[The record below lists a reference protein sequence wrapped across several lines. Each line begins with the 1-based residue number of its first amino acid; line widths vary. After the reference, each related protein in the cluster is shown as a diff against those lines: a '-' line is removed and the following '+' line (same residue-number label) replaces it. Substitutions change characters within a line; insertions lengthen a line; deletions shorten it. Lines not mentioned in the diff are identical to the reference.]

1 MARLSLIGSALT
13 TLVVGLTLLA
23 CGGQDNS
30 MTKPPENHNGV
41 GGNGGAAA
49 NTDPTATGGNGF
61 IVGSGGSGGS
71 TSCVGTSNG
80 CKAQV
85 PEGCGDGINNQG
97 GIEVCDDG
105 NTVPGDGC
113 NGACKV
119 ERNWDC
125 PKDKSVG
132 ECKRQ
137 VICGDG
143 IIGAGEVCD
152 DKNTVDN
159 DGCNST
165 CTVQDGAF
173 TCVAGEACVRV
184 SQCGN
189 KRIEAGENCDDGQ
202 DVPTAGDGCSASC
215 QLEAGW
221 VCPKPG
227 SACKAAPRCGDGTV
241 SAALNEVC
249 DDGNTEEGD
258 GCSGNCQV
266 KGEGC
271 VCSPGSVCKCPTVA
285 CGNGTV
291 EGSEACDDG
300 NTRNDDGCSADCTVD
315 PGYNCPFS
323 NAPCVP
329 DCGDGVVMAPMEQC
343 DPGVQVA
350 NMDQACTSTCKW
362 ATGWACGGTPVTCH
376 QTKCG
381 DNKKEGTEGCDD
393 GNTAPGDGCSPTCHA
408 EPQCSSATG
417 TCESKCGDGIVMPAQ
432 PDGPVMPGGACDD
445 GNDVGG
451 DGCSADCKV
460 EEGYQC
466 EQAAITAETMTVP
479 MTVRDFAPGGD
490 FEPTATG
497 KFMAVTGLVKDTLDN
512 EGKPAANGVFGGDG
526 YITSAASFA
535 DWYRKGVWSKNTTL
549 TLYSNGNGGYVNRY
563 GANGEKWRIL
573 SGREEHWCGPVGQ
586 EVLDDAGDP
595 MPCTYCAWDDP
606 ATPAC
611 DNIQQTECQQDPNY
625 LECVIV
631 NNVYHGVYLE
641 AEFDGNPAFFPA
653 DDAPNPAPTALGQIA
668 PPFGNW
674 EDEPGGKKHNFSFT
688 TEVRYWFGYVA
699 SKKYTLDFMGDD
711 DVWVFVNR
719 KLAVDIGGIHTP
731 VSGTITLNA
740 NGGGTATVTQVTDCG
755 ATGGTACAKTTK
767 TVNLGMQDG
776 GVYEIALFQAERQTR
791 ASTYKLTLSG
801 FNDSASSCKAI
812 CGDSVV
818 SPGEQCDNGTDKN
831 VGGYNNCSPD
841 CLLGPYCGDGNPD
854 PEEECDNGKN
864 DAEYGATGG
873 CGPGCKLPASCGDT
887 VVQVSWGEE
896 CDNGPD
902 NLASTDATEAYGGKC
917 MANCQLGGYCGDG
930 QINGPETCDDGAND
944 GTYGTCTP
952 DCTPAPKCGDGNLDA
967 DYGEECEPAMS
978 DDPSCTAGCRVP
990 GGCGDGKIQSPE
1002 QCDEGELF
1010 NTGEYGG
1017 CAPSCIYGPR
1027 CGDGIPNGP
1036 EECDDGILDGSYGGC
1051 TAQCQRAPYCGD
1063 SNVDVDGNEQCDH
1076 GDLNGVDNH
1085 CSEQCKDIVFIP
1097 G

>member
-1 MARLSLIGSALT
+1 MARLSLIGSAFT
-13 TLVVGLTLLA
+13 TLVVGLGLLA
-23 CGGQDNS
+23 CGSQDNS
-30 MTKPPENHNGV
+30 LTRPPDNPNGV
-41 GGNGGAAA
+41 GGNGGGAG
-49 NTDPTATGGNGF
+49 NTGQNSTGGNGY
-61 IVGSGGSGGS
+61 VATTGTGGS
-71 TSCVGTSNG
+71 TECVGTSNG
-80 CKAQV
+80 CKAQA

-119 ERNWDC
+119 ERNWEC
-125 PKDKSVG
+125 PPDKARG
-132 ECKRQ
+132 ECKRL

-143 IIGAGEVCD
+143 IIGPGEVCD
-152 DKNTVDN
+152 DKNTIES

-165 CTVQDGAF
+165 CTVQDGAY

-202 DVPTAGDGCSASC
+202 ATPTSGDGCSASC

-227 SACKAAPRCGDGTV
+227 SACKPAPRCGDGTV

-249 DDGNTEEGD
+249 DDGNTQDGD
-258 GCSGNCQV
+258 GCSGNCQA

-271 VCSPGSVCKCPTVA
+271 ICTPGELCKCPTVA

-300 NTRNDDGCSADCTVD
+300 NTRNDDGCSADCAIES
-315 PGYNCPFS
+315 GYACPFS
-323 NAPCVP
+323 GAPCVP

-362 ATGWACGGTPVTCH
+362 ADGWACSGNPMTCH
-376 QTKCG
+376 QTECG
-381 DNKKEGTEGCDD
+381 DGDKEGTEGCDD

-445 GNDVGG
+445 GNDVSG
-451 DGCSADCKV
+451 DGCSSDCKV
-460 EEGYQC
+460 EAGYQC
-466 EQAAITAETMTVP
+466 EQAAITAESMTVP
-479 MTVRDFAPGGD
+479 LTVRDFPAGGD
-490 FEPTATG
+490 FEPSAIG
-497 KFMAVTGLVKDTLDN
+497 KNMAVPGLVKDTLDAD
-512 EGKPAANGVFGGDG
+512 GKPEPAGVFGGDG
-526 YITSAASFA
+526 YITSAASFRE
-535 DWYRKGVWSKNTTL
+535 WYRGGLTTKNTTL
-549 TLYSNGNGGYVNRY
+549 TLYANGNGGYVNRY
-563 GANGEKWRIL
+563 GANGEKWQIL
-573 SGREEHWCGPVGQ
+573 SQETEHWCGSATQPDHDEEGN
-586 EVLDDAGDP
+586 P
-595 MPCTYCAWDDP
+595 IPCTFCPYDSDP
-606 ATPAC
+606 STPQC
-611 DNIQQTECQQDPNY
+611 EDPQETDCQTIPDMLRCVTVNGTFHGIF
-625 LECVIV
+625 LE
-631 NNVYHGVYLE
+631 G
-641 AEFDGNPAFFPA
+641 EFDGNPAFFPI
-653 DDAPNPAPTALGQIA
+653 DDAPNPAPTGLGQIA

-674 EDEPGGKKHNFSFT
+674 EDEPGGKTHNFAFT

-699 SKKYTLDFMGDD
+699 SKQYTLDFMGDD

-740 NGGGTATVTQVTDCG
+740 NGGGTATVTQVVDCG
-755 ATGGTACAKTTK
+755 TAGQPCARTTK
-767 TVNLGMQDG
+767 NVNLGMEDG

-812 CGDSVV
+812 CGDNVV
-818 SPGEQCDNGTDKN
+818 SPGEQCDNGTEEN
-831 VGGYNNCSPD
+831 VGGYNKCTPD
-841 CLLGPYCGDGNPD
+841 CLLGPHCGDGYTD
-854 PEEECDNGKN
+854 AEEECDDGKN
-864 DAEYGATGG
+864 DADYGATGG
-873 CGPGCKLPASCGDT
+873 CGPGCKLPASCGDS

-896 CDNGPD
+896 CDNGAE
-902 NLASTDATEAYGGKC
+902 NLTSTDPTEAYGGKC
-917 MANCQLGGYCGDG
+917 MANCLLGGYCGDG
-930 QINGPETCDDGAND
+930 QLNGPETCDDGAND
-944 GTYGTCTP
+944 GTYGTCMP
-952 DCTPAPKCGDGNLDA
+952 ECTPAPKCGDGNVDA
-967 DYGEECEPAMS
+967 DYGEECEPTMS
-978 DDPSCTAGCRVP
+978 DDPNCTAGCRVP
-990 GGCGDGKIQSPE
+990 GGCGDGKIQPPE

-1017 CAPSCIYGPR
+1017 CAPSCIFGPR
-1027 CGDGIPNGP
+1027 CGDGVPNGP
-1036 EECDDGILDGSYGGC
+1036 EKCDDGILDGSYGGC
-1051 TAQCQRAPYCGD
+1051 TAQCQLGPHCGD
-1063 SNVDVDGNEQCDH
+1063 SNVDAEGGETCDH
-1076 GDLNGVDNH
+1076 GSLNGVDNL
-1085 CSEQCKDIVFIP
+1085 CSAQCKIIEYIP